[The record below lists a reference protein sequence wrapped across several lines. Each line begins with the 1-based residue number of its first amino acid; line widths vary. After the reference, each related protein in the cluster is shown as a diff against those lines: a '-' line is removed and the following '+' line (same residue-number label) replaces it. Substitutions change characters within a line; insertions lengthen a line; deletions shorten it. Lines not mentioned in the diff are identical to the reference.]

1 MSISLISTN
10 IYDNVCNHANSSHFF
25 KKYFLIFVGGA
36 DSHIE
41 DVQENVEEMEQN
53 DAASQNVEE
62 TDENDEAS
70 LDMEH
75 NDLNGVFQN

>member
-25 KKYFLIFVGGA
+25 KKYILIFVGGA

-41 DVQENVEEMEQN
+41 AVEEMDQN
-53 DAASQNVEE
+53 DATSQNVEE
-62 TDENDEAS
+62 TDQNDEAS
-70 LDMEH
+70 LDLEH

>member
-1 MSISLISTN
+1 M
-10 IYDNVCNHANSSHFF
+10 D
-25 KKYFLIFVGGA
+25 
-36 DSHIE
+36 
-41 DVQENVEEMEQN
+41 QN

-62 TDENDEAS
+62 TDQNDEAS

>member
-1 MSISLISTN
+1 M
-10 IYDNVCNHANSSHFF
+10 
-25 KKYFLIFVGGA
+25 FVGGA

-41 DVQENVEEMEQN
+41 DVQENVEETDQN
-53 DAASQNVEE
+53 DAASQNFEE

>member
-1 MSISLISTN
+1 
-10 IYDNVCNHANSSHFF
+10 
-25 KKYFLIFVGGA
+25 
-36 DSHIE
+36 
-41 DVQENVEEMEQN
+41 MEQN

>member
-1 MSISLISTN
+1 MYVIMQTVHI
-10 IYDNVCNHANSSHFF
+10 F
-25 KKYFLIFVGGA
+25 KKYILIFVGGA

-41 DVQENVEEMEQN
+41 DVQENVEETDQN
-53 DAASQNVEE
+53 DATSQKVEE
-62 TDENDEAS
+62 TDQNDEAS

>member
-10 IYDNVCNHANSSHFF
+10 IYDNVCNHANSSHFC
-25 KKYFLIFVGGA
+25 KKYILIFVGGA

-41 DVQENVEEMEQN
+41 DVEETEQN
-53 DAASQNVEE
+53 DAASQKVEE